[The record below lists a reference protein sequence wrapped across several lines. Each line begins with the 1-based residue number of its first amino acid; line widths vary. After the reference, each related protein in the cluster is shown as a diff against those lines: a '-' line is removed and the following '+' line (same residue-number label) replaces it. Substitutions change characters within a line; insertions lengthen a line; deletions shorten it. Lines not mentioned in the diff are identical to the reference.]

1 MSASYFEMQKWVCG
15 WVNQQI
21 YDKNNSKMLNVEF
34 RCTGIHY
41 TTFLYILKVSSKAR
55 EAQSVGW
62 WKDNENKAVLAQR
75 KHSTNVSY
83 L

>member
-1 MSASYFEMQKWVCG
+1 
-15 WVNQQI
+15 
-21 YDKNNSKMLNVEF
+21 MLNVEF

-62 WKDNENKAVLAQR
+62 
-75 KHSTNVSY
+75 
-83 L
+83 